1 MDRDHNLIGCRYLAP
16 EPGLLRAREERMRGP
31 SYALDDEKRGIVL
44 AAIRQACMH
53 REWTLIAAHV
63 RMSHVHVVVAADVP
77 PEVVMHDLKAYASRC
92 LSEGETARD
101 KRWAR
106 HGSTRY
112 LWKSDDVA
120 GAVHYV
126 VGKQGEPMAVY
137 LNTAP

>member
-1 MDRDHNLIGCRYLAP
+1 M
-16 EPGLLRAREERMRGP
+16 E
-31 SYALDDEKRGIVL
+31 
-44 AAIRQACMH
+44 
-53 REWTLIAAHV
+53 LIAAHV

-77 PEVVMHDLKAYASRC
+77 PEAVMHDLKACASRC
-92 LSEGETARD
+92 LNEGETARD

-106 HGSTRY
+106 YGSTRY

-126 VGKQGEPMAVY
+126 VRKQGEPMAVY